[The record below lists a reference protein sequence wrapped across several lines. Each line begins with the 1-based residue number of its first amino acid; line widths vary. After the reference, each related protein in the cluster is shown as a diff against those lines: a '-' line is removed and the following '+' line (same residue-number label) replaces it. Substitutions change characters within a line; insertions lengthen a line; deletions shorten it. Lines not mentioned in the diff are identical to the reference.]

1 MSFIIKQQ
9 RKLIIQ
15 YIFVVFTLWII
26 NIFMPYLSGLYID
39 HLVSGMV
46 CHCDCSN
53 EFHTDV
59 IPLFTGC
66 CFYEVKLQNGVSI

>member
-39 HLVSGMV
+39 HLVSGMEINIFV
-46 CHCDCSN
+46 LFVIVIAAN

-66 CFYEVKLQNGVSI
+66 SFLRS